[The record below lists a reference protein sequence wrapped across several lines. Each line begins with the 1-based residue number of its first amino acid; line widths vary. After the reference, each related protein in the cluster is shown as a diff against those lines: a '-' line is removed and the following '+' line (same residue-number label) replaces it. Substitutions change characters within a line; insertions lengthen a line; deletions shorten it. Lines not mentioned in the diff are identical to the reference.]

1 MKSSL
6 IALMA
11 ASFIAV
17 SLFGFS
23 VMGGQNG
30 EHAGHCVA
38 STFQGAPCPQ
48 ENNGFDFASFHISAF
63 RDFLA
68 ATANFNSLS
77 VLLALLILAL
87 AGIMFKLFERNE
99 QIQFLDFSR
108 TRQFFIGQRPNRFK
122 IILISWLK
130 FHENS
135 PSFVLSRI

>member
-6 IALMA
+6 ITLIV
-11 ASFIAV
+11 ASFMAV

-23 VMGGQNG
+23 VMDGQSGG
-30 EHAGHCVA
+30 HAGHCVA

-63 RDFLA
+63 RNFLA
-68 ATANFNSLS
+68 STANSNSLS
-77 VLLALLILAL
+77 VFLALSVLAL

-99 QIQFLDFSR
+99 RIQFLDSSGA
-108 TRQFFIGQRPNRFK
+108 RQFFIDQEPNQFK
-122 IILISWLK
+122 TILISWLK